1 MYKRQGEEASL
12 DTPSLS
18 IVGET
23 ANLRPVFDEIIVR
36 DKITVENTQLTSVF
50 KGSVEVNEDVTITKG
65 LEAADMTIKGEAA
78 NNQATKK
85 FDVTVGTPGTTNA
98 ANTGDISWI
107 GNIGNGSYLGWYWT
121 GAAWAKFGLTDTG
134 NLAITGGSASGSTW
148 NDGAGDLQLKN
159 GLGLDIQSTGT
170 LNVNS
175 GATTLG
181 GSLTVSGTSEFND
194 TVDVDAN
201 FAVRSGTTDK
211 FTVASSTGNVQTDGT
226 LTVAG
231 ETTLQGHVNIGNGS
245 SDNITINGRID
256 SNLDPDANDTY
267 DVGTSGRKWKDG
279 YFAGTVTAPTFS
291 GNVSSSTGTSTFN
304 NVTVNGTLSAGNLT
318 GNADTA
324 TDLSITGVTQRLVIQ
339 TGDNATSTLSNG
351 TANYILTSGGSNSA
365 PTWEQNFSG
374 NAATATEVYVT
385 EYTNDSTDRPLVF
398 AYTSN
403 TANSANRGL
412 GKDHTHLVWNGND
425 NKLKCP
431 NADFSGTI
439 TAGTFG
445 TSSQN
450 AYGARTVSTGNPT
463 GGSNGDI
470 HYKI

>member
-1 MYKRQGEEASL
+1 
-12 DTPSLS
+12 
-18 IVGET
+18 
-23 ANLRPVFDEIIVR
+23 
-36 DKITVENTQLTSVF
+36 
-50 KGSVEVNEDVTITKG
+50 
-65 LEAADMTIKGEAA
+65 MTIKGEAA

-256 SNLDPDANDTY
+256 SNLDPDANGTY
-267 DVGTSGRKWKDG
+267 DVGT
-279 YFAGTVTAPTFS
+279 
-291 GNVSSSTGTSTFN
+291 
-304 NVTVNGTLSAGNLT
+304 LSL
-318 GNADTA
+318 
-324 TDLSITGVTQRLVIQ
+324 
-339 TGDNATSTLSNG
+339 
-351 TANYILTSGGSNSA
+351 
-365 PTWEQNFSG
+365 
-374 NAATATEVYVT
+374 
-385 EYTNDSTDRPLVF
+385 
-398 AYTSN
+398 
-403 TANSANRGL
+403 
-412 GKDHTHLVWNGND
+412 
-425 NKLKCP
+425 
-431 NADFSGTI
+431 
-439 TAGTFG
+439 
-445 TSSQN
+445 
-450 AYGARTVSTGNPT
+450 
-463 GGSNGDI
+463 I
-470 HYKI
+470 HI